1 MVPLPFHPQMQPT
14 LDFVTAPIWAFPD
27 CQVAKRKFNKFT
39 STQQT
44 DRAEQPC
51 LSIVHL
57 QGKEL
62 VGKGKHQV
70 GEWTEAGVV
79 HLGSV

>member
-1 MVPLPFHPQMQPT
+1 MGFYG
-14 LDFVTAPIWAFPD
+14 A
-27 CQVAKRKFNKFT
+27 CCT

-44 DRAEQPC
+44 DGAEQPC
-51 LSIVHL
+51 LCIVHL

-62 VGKGKHQV
+62 VSESKNQV
-70 GEWTEAGVV
+70 GEGTKAGVV

>member
-1 MVPLPFHPQMQPT
+1 M
-14 LDFVTAPIWAFPD
+14 
-27 CQVAKRKFNKFT
+27 FNKCT

-44 DRAEQPC
+44 DGAEQPC
-51 LSIVHL
+51 LSIIHL

-62 VGKGKHQV
+62 VGKGEHQV